1 VKVILTFGRPP
12 HLVTLGSYIFR
23 CVACLSAHSK
33 LSKYHFPAK
42 IHKRFNRRVRFLFCA
57 PSGLILERL
66 AMSQKVTVTKEQ
78 IAKAARN
85 YQRRAQDRRESLAET
100 ARKTGVSVGVFKRA
114 LQNPSKTLKKEAE
127 ATRIRTADPEK
138 SAAAINKDVKHH
150 SYRSVQRERQSVRKK
165 RLDRARV
172 CVIVSKKNVGEG
184 G

>member
-1 VKVILTFGRPP
+1 VS
-12 HLVTLGSYIFR
+12 LGSYIFR

-33 LSKYHFPAK
+33 LSIYHFSGK
-42 IHKRFNRRVRFLFCA
+42 IQKRFNRRVRFFCFA
-57 PSGLILERL
+57 HHQVSNWKFQSL
-66 AMSQKVTVTKEQ
+66 AMTQKVTVTKEQ
-78 IAKAARN
+78 VAKAARN
-85 YQRRAQDRRESLAET
+85 YQRRGQDRRESLAEI
-100 ARKTGVSVGVFKRA
+100 ARKTGVSVGIFKRA